1 MGGWLSIAMAVT
13 AAALT
18 WAGEHRVI
26 FWLAVVAGIA
36 DVWIFGVMH
45 NYAYGPQ
52 ARRKAQLIA
61 NLKAEGADPERL
73 RDAEQ
78 LQVRIAPRDGECQG
92 SCRMMCHAATSCG
105 RDVAISSGLSVTA
118 VMGAQFRVPPLQ
130 RSGWRARA
138 SA

>member
-78 LQVRIAPRDGECQG
+78 LQVRIAPRDVKQVPDALAVFSMLSTLGTIAVLL
-92 SCRMMCHAATSCG
+92 AAI
-105 RDVAISSGLSVTA
+105 VA
-118 VMGAQFRVPPLQ
+118 
-130 RSGWRARA
+130 RAR
-138 SA
+138 